1 MRYSYWPLLFEVLL
15 LFLFLL
21 LTPAIQ
27 IQRYVFSWCRQN
39 FHVDWFFF
47 GHVFWVQF
55 SKCTRSHLPNV
66 LKPCR
71 FTLKVSISML
81 SFRSNSVV
89 FLPSYS
95 KLNFRFKIF
104 TNCVLREWHD
114 TMRGSTGSSSDIF
127 FFFWSFNPAI
137 RFNLS
142 SARKGPKGFP
152 LLSGLVI
159 VDWSIF

>member
-1 MRYSYWPLLFEVLL
+1 LL

-21 LTPAIQ
+21 LTPAIPNSK
-27 IQRYVFSWCRQN
+27 ICIFLMSTKFSCRLI
-39 FHVDWFFF
+39 FF